1 MSSEVGDSYSIDF
14 YRQRKKTSVNQS
26 AAPIATA
33 REVVKCRRRVR
44 FANDGV
50 VITDDLTGSG
60 LTNLPIGGLAP
71 IGSSNGKEQ
80 EVRKSWDAAVDA
92 IGETQSLSRGFRI
105 IKRIGRLEQP
115 PEITIETLE

>member
-1 MSSEVGDSYSIDF
+1 MWLRKGIDF
-14 YRQRKKTSVNQS
+14 YRQSKKTAVNQS

-71 IGSSNGKEQ
+71 IGSSNGREQ
-80 EVRKSWDAAVDA
+80 ELRKSWKAAVDA
-92 IGETQSLSRGFRI
+92 IGATQSLSRGVRI
-105 IKRIGRLEQP
+105 IKHTALLHRCNSCRPLYHASYHA
-115 PEITIETLE
+115 